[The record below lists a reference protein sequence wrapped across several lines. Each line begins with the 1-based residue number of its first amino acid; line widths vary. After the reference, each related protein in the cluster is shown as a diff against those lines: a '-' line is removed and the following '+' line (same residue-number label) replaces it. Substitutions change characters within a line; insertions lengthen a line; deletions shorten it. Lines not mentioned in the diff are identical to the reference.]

1 MARRKGLRL
10 GVDVGGTF
18 TDLVLQRRDGSTRA
32 HKQLSTPSDPS
43 QAVADGLAAM
53 AAGEGLTLADF
64 MAEVDLVV
72 HGTTVTT
79 NAVLTGR
86 TARTALLATRGLTDA
101 LQMRRGIREQMFDNR
116 WHPSAPVVP
125 RELRL
130 PVGGRFDVHGREL
143 EALDTGDLAAA
154 IARARAAGVEAVAIC
169 FMHAHVAPAH
179 ERQAAAAVRAAM
191 PDAYLSVSS
200 DVLPQVRYYERT
212 STTALNAAV
221 GPVLARYLD
230 ALAAR
235 LAALRW
241 QGTLLVMQSNG
252 GVASLES
259 VRRRAAATLLSG
271 PAAAPAAA
279 LACLGGGRRSFV
291 SVDMGGTSFDA
302 VLVRE
307 GLPEVTTQ
315 GRVDGYALA
324 LPGMEIH
331 TIGAGG
337 GSIAWVDDGGLLHM
351 GPQSA
356 GADPGPACYGRGGR
370 EATSTDADLVL
381 GYVGAERFAGGRIR
395 LDVGAAEVAIDE
407 RVAARLGVSRIDAA
421 WGMFKVINVA
431 MAAAIREVSV
441 RRGYDPREQPLACA
455 GGAGPVHGA
464 AIAAEL
470 GIRRMLVP
478 RDASTFCASGMLH
491 TDLVHDDVRSLTV
504 PLPARGGGRSI
515 RAAWREMARRATA
528 ALAAEGFGPRQ
539 RRLRCR
545 LDLRYAGQYHE
556 VDVEVSNEL
565 IDGLDWPGVRALF
578 DARHERLYGYCLRD
592 VDAAVELINLRL
604 AAAGITDKPRAR
616 RERHAGGTFAAARIG
631 RRAVYLGPRR
641 GFRPVAVFD
650 GEQLHH
656 GQSQSGPAI
665 IELPDTS
672 IVVPPAARASVD
684 ALGHFWIDLS
694 LAREAA

>member
-1 MARRKGLRL
+1 MAQRAAFRIGI
-10 GVDVGGTF
+10 DVGGTF
-18 TDLVLQRRDGSTRA
+18 TDLVLMRADGSTRV
-32 HKQLSTPSDPS
+32 HKQLSTPADPS
-43 QAVADGLAAM
+43 QAVADGLAAL
-53 AAGEGLTLADF
+53 AAGEGLTLPEF
-64 MAEVDLVV
+64 MAAVNRVV

-86 TARTALLATRGLTDA
+86 TARTLLLATRGLTDA

-116 WHPSAPVVP
+116 WHPPAPVVP

-130 PVGGRFDVHGREL
+130 PVGGRVDAHGHEL
-143 EALDTGDLAAA
+143 EPLDQADLAAA
-154 IARARAAGVEAVAIC
+154 IEQGRRAGVEAVAIC
-169 FMHAHVAPAH
+169 FMHAHAAPAH
-179 ERQAAAAVRAAM
+179 EQLAAQAVRAAL

-200 DVLPQVRYYERT
+200 EVLPQVRYYERT

-252 GVASLES
+252 GVAALAA

-279 LACLGGGRRSFV
+279 LACLGGGSRSFV

-302 VLVRE
+302 VLVRD
-307 GLPEVTTQ
+307 GAPEITTQ
-315 GRVDGYALA
+315 GKVNCYALA
-324 LPGMEIH
+324 LPAMEIH
-331 TIGAGG
+331 TVGAGG
-337 GSIAWVDDGGLLHM
+337 GSIAWVDEGGLLHM

-356 GADPGPACYGRGGR
+356 GADPGPACYGRGGT
-370 EATSTDADLVL
+370 EATSTDADLLL
-381 GYVGAERFAGGRIR
+381 GYLGAERFAGGSLP
-395 LDVGAAEVAIDE
+395 LDPDAAARAVDQ

-421 WGMFKVINVA
+421 FGMFQVINVA

-441 RRGYDPREQPLACA
+441 ARGCDPRNQPLVCA

-478 RDASTFCASGMLH
+478 RDASTFCALGMLH
-491 TDLVHDDVRSLTV
+491 TDLVHDEVRSLTV
-504 PLPARGGGRSI
+504 ALPRRGDGRVL
-515 RAAWREMARRATA
+515 RRVWREMARRATA
-528 ALAAEGFGPRQ
+528 ALAAEGFDARQ

-545 LDLRYAGQYHE
+545 LELRYAGQYHE
-556 VDVEVSNEL
+556 VDVEVPATAIEA
-565 IDGLDWPGVRALF
+565 LDWLRVRTLF
-578 DARHERLYGYCLRD
+578 DDRHERLYGYSLRD
-592 VDAAVELINLRL
+592 PRVGVELINLRL
-604 AAAGITDKPRAR
+604 VAVGVTGKPRLR
-616 RERHAGGTFAAARIG
+616 REPRCRGSFAPARVG
-631 RRAVYLGPRR
+631 RRDVYLGPKR
-641 GFRPVAVFD
+641 GFRTVPVFA

-656 GQSQSGPAI
+656 GQAQAGPAI
-665 IELPDTS
+665 IELPNTS
-672 IVVPPAARASVD
+672 IVVPPRARASVD
-684 ALGHFWIDLS
+684 ALGHFWVE
-694 LAREAA
+694 LAAGAGQ